1 MPKERSEQ
9 HKDTDCKKEG
19 EGMSGACHVEQC
31 AAVVKVQAN
40 IDNLVGWQKSQNGA
54 IHEVNQKVDKLQFW
68 IMGSAVA
75 AVVNLAIGLLMFI
88 LPLVMK

>member
-1 MPKERSEQ
+1 
-9 HKDTDCKKEG
+9 
-19 EGMSGACHVEQC
+19 MSGACHVEQC
-31 AAVVKVQAN
+31 AAVVKAQAN